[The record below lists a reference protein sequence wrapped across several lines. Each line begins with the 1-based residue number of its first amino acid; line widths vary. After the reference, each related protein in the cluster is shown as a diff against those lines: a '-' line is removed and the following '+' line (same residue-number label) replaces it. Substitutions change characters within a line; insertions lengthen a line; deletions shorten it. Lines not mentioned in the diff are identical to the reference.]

1 MSDHDSNVSDITAD
15 IVKRANAR
23 MRLLQKVTEF
33 SPPTKDLVT
42 VYTMYIRSIL
52 EQSCTV
58 GHSRLTVQ
66 NSEDLERLQK
76 SALRIILGQ
85 NYITYEDGLETL
97 MLSKLS
103 DRREKLCLKF
113 ARNCLKND
121 RFYQNQAS
129 YIQNHIRFNPVTT

>member
-1 MSDHDSNVSDITAD
+1 MIQDTKLLGTIISNDLKWDKNTAD

-23 MRLLQKVTEF
+23 MRLLQKVAEF

-58 GHSRLTVQ
+58 WHSRLTVQ
-66 NSEDLERLQK
+66 NSEDLERVQK

-103 DRREKLCLKF
+103 DRRETM
-113 ARNCLKND
+113 
-121 RFYQNQAS
+121 S
-129 YIQNHIRFNPVTT
+129 